1 MSVAMDNTIHGCA
14 VIAGGEETTVN
25 DRRVASAER
34 AARPSAHRY
43 SDLAPF
49 ACTRSRLT
57 VDRTAYHGPDVLI
70 YVYEGNFPARSE
82 GCGLPAHERPHDVV
96 ASKLS
101 PEAHLVPTPTSA
113 TAA

>member
-14 VIAGGEETTVN
+14 AIAGGEETTVN

-34 AARPSAHRY
+34 TGRAPAHRR

-57 VDRTAYHGPDVLI
+57 VNRTADHGPDVLI
-70 YVYEGNFPARSE
+70 YVYGGQLP
-82 GCGLPAHERPHDVV
+82 GLV
-96 ASKLS
+96 
-101 PEAHLVPTPTSA
+101 
-113 TAA
+113 